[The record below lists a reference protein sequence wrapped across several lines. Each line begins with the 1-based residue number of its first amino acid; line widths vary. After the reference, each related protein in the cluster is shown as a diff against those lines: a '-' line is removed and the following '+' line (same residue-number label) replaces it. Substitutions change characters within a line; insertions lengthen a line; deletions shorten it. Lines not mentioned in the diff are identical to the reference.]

1 MRVFA
6 LVLVHYHTWQ
16 LRVQFMRIMKV
27 IMTIERKSELW
38 NVHVQVMLKVI
49 SFSILNMHE
58 LVETWLPET

>member
-1 MRVFA
+1 MRVFP

-49 SFSILNMHE
+49 SFSIANIHE
-58 LVETWLPET
+58 LVETWLPEA